1 MNKAER
7 LFNLVNLLQG
17 RRTALTA
24 QQMAEQMQVSIRT
37 IYRDIQALVAS
48 GVQIEGDAGVGY
60 LLRTQ
65 SHLPPLMFSADEALA
80 LLLGSQMVRAF
91 TEPQLA
97 AAAQLAEQKIRAI
110 LPPSLL
116 RRAEQQIYRI
126 PVTEKDQPLRE
137 RHGMI
142 RFACEQQLKINLNYS
157 DHASQASQRLI
168 WPLGIIGLHGS
179 WLLLAWCE
187 LRQDYRMFRF
197 DRIMTLSISE
207 QTFQTTREINLQHY
221 LLSVLGIS
229 S

>member
-7 LFNLVNLLQG
+7 LFNLVNLLHG

-24 QQMAEQMQVSIRT
+24 QQMAEQMQVSVRT
-37 IYRDIQALVAS
+37 IYRDIQALVAA

-60 LLRTQ
+60 LLRPH

-110 LPPSLL
+110 LPPSLQ
-116 RRAEQQIYRI
+116 RQAEQQVYRI

-137 RHGMI
+137 RHGLI
-142 RFACEQQLKINLNYS
+142 RWACEQHFKINLSYS
-157 DHASQASQRLI
+157 DHAGQASHRII
-168 WPLGIIGLHGS
+168 WPLGIIGLHGT

-197 DRIMTLSISE
+197 DRIIELSICE
-207 QTFQTTREINLQHY
+207 QTFQTAKGLNLQHY
-221 LLSVLGIS
+221 LSNILGIQN
-229 S
+229 